1 MPSFKSTTLA
11 VAAAFVAVAGADY
24 VIDPTTVPLS
34 TRKAWCAD
42 EKRTCPII
50 CQQIDTRPAIVNDCD
65 PEQLTYGC
73 ICGNGQQPNISEY
86 TLTLPY
92 FTCTEYGNQCVTACG
107 QNNECSR
114 ACREDNPC
122 GAQDPAPPN
131 KTASETS
138 ASASATKSA
147 SDEIITNLGGDQK
160 GAAASFG
167 GVELGRQYGLAVVLG
182 GFFAG
187 FALL

>member
-11 VAAAFVAVAGADY
+11 VAAAFVAVAHADY
-24 VIDPTTVPLS
+24 IIDPESVPLS
-34 TRKAWCAD
+34 TRKSWCVD
-42 EKRTCPII
+42 EKRICPFI
-50 CQQIDTRPAIVNDCD
+50 CQQLDDRPVLVNDCD

-73 ICGNGQQPNISEY
+73 ICGNGQQPNVSEY

-92 FTCTEYGNQCVTACG
+92 FTCTEYGSQCVKACG
-107 QNNECSR
+107 QDNECSR

-122 GAQDPAPPN
+122 GAQDPTPPN
-131 KTASETS
+131 KTVSETVAT
-138 ASASATKSA
+138 ASSTKSA
-147 SDEIITNLGGDQK
+147 DDEIITDLGQDS
-160 GAAASFG
+160 GAAPAIEFA
-167 GVELGRQYGLAVVLG
+167 RHYGLAVVLG

>member
-1 MPSFKSTTLA
+1 MPSFRSTSLA
-11 VAAAFVAVAGADY
+11 VAAAFVAIANADY
-24 VIDPTTVPLS
+24 FIEPDSVPLS
-34 TRKAWCAD
+34 TRKAWCLD
-42 EKRTCPII
+42 EKRICPII
-50 CQQIDTRPAIVNDCD
+50 CRLVDDRPAMVNDCD
-65 PEQLTYGC
+65 PEALTYGC

-92 FTCTEYGNQCVTACG
+92 FTCTEYGNQCVLACG

-131 KTASETS
+131 KTTS
-138 ASASATKSA
+138 TTSSTATSTKSA
-147 SDEIITNLGGDQK
+147 DDEVITNLGQDS
-160 GAAASFG
+160 GAAQAADLARHF
-167 GVELGRQYGLAVVLG
+167 GLAVVLG

-187 FALL
+187 FALM